1 MEMLRRKL
9 CLQFYQSKIFIKP
22 SFEAGTVNENHVL
35 RGLNLDVKEGDFISI
50 IGGNGA
56 GKSTFMNSL
65 AGALTVDSGDILLE
79 GKSIKHVSAAKRSK
93 DISRV
98 FQDPKMGTAS
108 RLTIEENMAI
118 AYRRGLSRGL
128 GWGVKDSERAILK
141 EALKELGLG
150 LENRMKVDT
159 QFLSGGQRQALT
171 LMMASLVK
179 PKVLLLDEHTAALD
193 PKNSDMVME
202 LTKKIV
208 ESHQLTAL
216 MITHNMEN
224 AIEYGNRLVMLHR
237 GQIVVDVEGEE
248 KKNLTVQNLMDLFY
262 KNSGEKLTDDEMIL
276 KKIRLL
282 ISCKSVVFFLIS
294 SFILFENQ
302 NQTLLT

>member
-1 MEMLRRKL
+1 MKTILSIQDIHKT
-9 CLQFYQSKIFIKP
+9 
-22 SFEAGTVNENHVL
+22 FEAGTINENHVL
-35 RGLNLDVKEGDFISI
+35 RGMNLDVKEGDFISI

-56 GKSTFMNSL
+56 GKSTLMNSL
-65 AGALTVDSGDILLE
+65 AGALTVDSGDILLD
-79 GKSIKHVSAAKRSK
+79 GKSIKHIPAAKRAR

-108 RLTIEENMAI
+108 RLTIEENMAV

-128 GWGVKDSERAILK
+128 SWGVKDSERKIFK
-141 EALKELGLG
+141 EALKELDLG

-171 LMMASLVK
+171 LLMASLVK

-193 PKNSDMVME
+193 PKTSDMVMK

-208 ESHQLTAL
+208 EKDRLTAL

-224 AIEYGNRLVMLHR
+224 AIEYGNRLVMLHQGR
-237 GQIVVDVEGEE
+237 IVVDVQGEE
-248 KKNLTVQNLMDLFY
+248 KANLTVQDLMDLFH
-262 KNSGEKLTDDEMIL
+262 KNSGQKLTDDEMML
-276 KKIRLL
+276 
-282 ISCKSVVFFLIS
+282 
-294 SFILFENQ
+294 
-302 NQTLLT
+302 

>member
-1 MEMLRRKL
+1 MTTILSIQDIHKT
-9 CLQFYQSKIFIKP
+9 
-22 SFEAGTVNENHVL
+22 FEAGTINENYVL
-35 RGLNLDVKEGDFISI
+35 RGMNLDVEEGDFISI

-56 GKSTFMNSL
+56 GKSTLMNSL
-65 AGALTVDSGDILLE
+65 AGVLTVDSGDILLE
-79 GKSIKHVSAAKRSK
+79 GKSIKNVPAAKRAR

-118 AYRRGLSRGL
+118 AYRRGLSRSL
-128 GWGVKDSERAILK
+128 SWGVKDSERKIFK

-171 LMMASLVK
+171 LLMASLVK

-193 PKNSDMVME
+193 PKTSDMVMK
-202 LTKKIV
+202 LTEKIV
-208 ESHQLTAL
+208 AKDKLTAL

-224 AIEYGNRLVMLHR
+224 AIEYGNRLVMLHQ
-237 GQIVVDVEGEE
+237 GQIVVDVRGEE
-248 KKNLTVQNLMDLFY
+248 KANLTVQDLMELFH
-262 KNSGEKLTDDEMIL
+262 KNSGQTLTDDEMML
-276 KKIRLL
+276 
-282 ISCKSVVFFLIS
+282 
-294 SFILFENQ
+294 
-302 NQTLLT
+302 

>member
-1 MEMLRRKL
+1 M
-9 CLQFYQSKIFIKP
+9 
-22 SFEAGTVNENHVL
+22 
-35 RGLNLDVKEGDFISI
+35 
-50 IGGNGA
+50 
-56 GKSTFMNSL
+56 
-65 AGALTVDSGDILLE
+65 
-79 GKSIKHVSAAKRSK
+79 
-93 DISRV
+93 
-98 FQDPKMGTAS
+98 
-108 RLTIEENMAI
+108 
-118 AYRRGLSRGL
+118 
-128 GWGVKDSERAILK
+128 
-141 EALKELGLG
+141 KELGLG

-193 PKNSDMVME
+193 PKTSDMVME

-262 KNSGEKLTDDEMIL
+262 KTVV
-276 KKIRLL
+276 
-282 ISCKSVVFFLIS
+282 KS
-294 SFILFENQ
+294 
-302 NQTLLT
+302 